1 MGAQLV
7 DAKIQYAVLVAG
19 DFFGALAELFSGAHL
34 FYLLA
39 GVCLGFVVGILPGL
53 GGIVG
58 FSVLL
63 PFLYGMET
71 ASALALLIGLVAVV
85 PTSDTLTSVLMGIPG
100 SSSSQATVVDGFAM
114 AKKGESARALSAAY
128 FASLVGGL
136 FGAAILTLFVL
147 AARPVILLMGS
158 AELFMLGL
166 LGVAMVGMLCG
177 DSILKG
183 LIACGLGLLLGAV
196 GGAPA
201 TGEWRMTFG
210 SFYLYDGLK
219 LVIIGLAIF
228 AVPEIAELLAK
239 GRSISERKL
248 LGRGWLHGL
257 RDTWAHK
264 WLVARCAGIGSVI
277 GALPGLGGSVV
288 DWIVYGHVVQTS
300 KDKSEFG
307 KGDVRG
313 VIAPESANNAK
324 EGGGLIPTLLF
335 GIPGSGSMAI
345 FLGGLT
351 LIGLEAGPAMAGADI
366 GFTYLIIW
374 SLALANV
381 IGTGLCIVLS
391 PQMAK
396 LTGIRYS
403 LMAPFILTII
413 CFAAFQANRHLYD
426 LAALVVLGLFAV
438 LMKRG
443 SWPRPAL
450 LIGFVLSDTL
460 ETYFYQAMQF
470 YGWSFFLRPGAAVI
484 LLLALATVWSVVRH
498 RGKLRAPKQ
507 PAAENTLWRG
517 NIYITSVLALFFVF
531 AVADS
536 LQHSLLGAVFPSV
549 MATLSLLC
557 CGLYLWRQ
565 RTMIIQTQMP
575 ENQISAAAM
584 MRAMLWL
591 VGLAVLTGIF
601 GFAISITALF
611 VVLLRIKAGASWR
624 MTALLSFFGIGGLLL
639 IAHYARM
646 DFPWGLLQ
654 HYADM
659 PWPLG

>member
-1 MGAQLV
+1 MSA
-7 DAKIQYAVLVAG
+7 
-19 DFFGALAELFSGAHL
+19 DFWGALGELLSGAHF
-34 FYLLA
+34 FYLFF

-58 FSVLL
+58 FSIML
-63 PFLYGMET
+63 PFLYGMEP

-114 AKKGESARALSAAY
+114 AKKGEGARALSAAY
-128 FASLVGGL
+128 FASLMGGL
-136 FGAAILTLFVL
+136 AGAAVLTGFVL
-147 AARPVILLMGS
+147 AARPLILLMGS

-177 DSILKG
+177 DSVLKG

-219 LVIIGLAIF
+219 LVIVGLAVF
-228 AVPEIAELLAK
+228 AAPEIAELLSK
-239 GRSISERKL
+239 GKSISERKL
-248 LGRGWLHGL
+248 LGRGWIQGL
-257 RDTWAHK
+257 RDTWMHK
-264 WLVARCAGIGSVI
+264 WIVARCAGIGCII

-288 DWIVYGHVVQTS
+288 DWIAYGHVIQSS
-300 KDKSEFG
+300 KDREKFG
-307 KGDVRG
+307 SGDVRG

-351 LIGLEAGPAMAGADI
+351 LIGLEPGPAMAGSEI

-381 IGTGLCIVLS
+381 LGTALCILLS
-391 PQMAK
+391 PSMAR
-396 LTGIRYS
+396 LTGVRYA
-403 LMAPFILTII
+403 LIAPFVLTVI
-413 CFAAFQANRHLYD
+413 CFAAFQANKHLYD
-426 LAALVVLGLFAV
+426 LLTLAALGVFAV

-443 SWPRPAL
+443 GWPRPAL

-460 ETYFYQAMQF
+460 ETYLYQAVQF

-484 LLLALATVWSVVRH
+484 LLCALATIYPLLR
-498 RGKLRAPKQ
+498 RRDGLRARK
-507 PAAENTLWRG
+507 EESRKNTVWRG
-517 NIYITSVLALFFVF
+517 NAWMTFGLAGFFAF
-531 AVADS
+531 ALADS
-536 LQHSLLGAVFPSV
+536 MRHSALGAIFPGA
-549 MATLSLLC
+549 MAALSLLF
-557 CGLYLWRQ
+557 CGIYWR
-565 RTMIIQTQMP
+565 RLRGMIPQTAT
-575 ENQISAAAM
+575 AAGAAGAPAM
-584 MRAMLWL
+584 LLSMLWL
-591 VGLAVLTGIF
+591 IGLTALTGVAGFVPAITVIF
-601 GFAISITALF
+601 AL
-611 VVLLRIKAGASWR
+611 LLRWKAGVSWTK
-624 MTALLSFFGIGGLLL
+624 TALLSGCGIGGMLLVG
-639 IAHYARM
+639 HYARM
-646 DFPWGLLQ
+646 DFPRGLLQ
-654 HYADM
+654 HYADL
-659 PWPLG
+659 PWPLS

>member
-1 MGAQLV
+1 MDG
-7 DAKIQYAVLVAG
+7 G
-19 DFFGALAELFSGAHL
+19 FFSALGELFSGAHL
-34 FYLLA
+34 FYLFF

-58 FSVLL
+58 FAILL
-63 PFLYGMET
+63 PFLYGMEP

-136 FGAAILTLFVL
+136 TGALVLTIFVL
-147 AARPVILLMGS
+147 VARPVILLMGS

-177 DSILKG
+177 DSVLKG
-183 LIACGLGLLLGAV
+183 LIACGVGLLLGAV

-219 LVIIGLAIF
+219 LVIVGLAVF
-228 AVPEIAELLAK
+228 AVPEIADLLAK

-248 LGRGWLHGL
+248 LGRGWLQGL
-257 RDTWAHK
+257 RDTWMHK
-264 WLVARCAGIGSVI
+264 WIVARCSGIGCLI

-288 DWIVYGHVVQTS
+288 DWIAYGHVVQSS
-300 KDKSEFG
+300 KDRDQFG

-351 LIGLEAGPAMAGADI
+351 LIGLEAGPAMAGSDI

-381 IGTGLCIVLS
+381 LGTGLCILLS

-396 LTGIRYS
+396 LTGVRYS
-403 LMAPFILTII
+403 LIAPFILTVV
-413 CFAAFQANRHLYD
+413 CFAAFQANKHFLD
-426 LAALVVLGLFAV
+426 LVTLVGLGMFAV

-443 SWPRPAL
+443 GWPRPAL

-460 ETYFYQAMQF
+460 ETYFYQAQQF
-470 YGWSFFLRPGAAVI
+470 YGWSFIFRPGALII
-484 LLLALATVWSVVRH
+484 LLCAAATVWSVMRH
-498 RGKLRAPKQ
+498 RNKLRAPKQ
-507 PAAENTLWRG
+507 DAAQNTIWRG
-517 NIYITSVLALFFVF
+517 NKYLTLFLSIFFIFAIT
-531 AVADS
+531 DS
-536 LQHSLLGAVFPSV
+536 WKHSALGATFP
-549 MATLSLLC
+549 MAMALLSLSFC
-557 CGLYLWRQ
+557 VLYLWRQ
-565 RTMIIQTQMP
+565 RTMTSQTAVP
-575 ENQISAAAM
+575 AGETSAPAM
-584 MRAMLWL
+584 MLSMLWL
-591 VGLAVLTGIF
+591 IGLTALTGVV
-601 GFAISITALF
+601 GFAIAITALF
-611 VVLLRIKAGASWR
+611 AALLKLKARASWLT
-624 MTALLSFFGIGGLLL
+624 TATLSLCGIGGMLLV
-639 IAHYARM
+639 AYYARM

-654 HYADM
+654 HHTDL